1 MVSQKSR
8 YYYPQAGDKMKKLSE
23 YTSKEKEKM
32 THIEMGQITRKY
44 YDSQKRILM
53 ARLIDNY
60 KLEQEVA
67 KNVVGL

>member
-1 MVSQKSR
+1 
-8 YYYPQAGDKMKKLSE
+8 MKKLSE
-23 YTSKEKEKM
+23 YTKKERENM
-32 THIEMGQITRKY
+32 TRIEMGQITRKY

-53 ARLIDNY
+53 ARLMDNF